1 MDETATPETL
11 VDEDIRTI
19 TGDAPR
25 LETPRP
31 GDADGTDTQ
40 DADGTD
46 TSDADGT
53 DGDATDMTDGD
64 SSDADGTDSGS
75 ETPA

>member
-11 VDEDIRTI
+11 ADEDIRTI

-25 LETPRP
+25 SETPRP

-46 TSDADGT
+46 
-53 DGDATDMTDGD
+53 GDATDMTDGD
-64 SSDADGTDSGS
+64 SPDADGTDSPDGTDS
-75 ETPA
+75 GTQTPA